1 MGLMNIMLFHSTYG
15 LRPAVHAAAGRLRAA
30 GHEVQVPDLFEGRT
44 FETVEEGLAFKE
56 EVGKDELLRR
66 AVLAAAP
73 YSDRGLVYAGFSFG
87 ASTAQTLALG
97 DEKARGLLMFH
108 GTSDIAEN
116 ASVDELPVQLHVADP
131 DPFETHDWLN
141 SWYLQMQRA
150 APMSRSTAT
159 RVRAISSRTRN
170 CPTSTRLRPSWPGRS
185 RSASSP
191 RYDAGRGPAPH
202 GAPSD
207 GPVGSAPVG
216 GPAVAHPLHLARG
229 ELGHARIVGVVHE
242 VVDRVDPGLVG
253 AGVAPGRALVGGVF
267 SAGVSET

>member
-141 SWYLQMQRA
+141 SWYLQMR
-150 APMSRSTAT
+150 
-159 RVRAISSRTRN
+159 RT
-170 CPTSTRLRPSWPGRS
+170 G
-185 RSASSP
+185 ADVEVY
-191 RYDAGRGPAPH
+191 RYP
-202 GAPSD
+202 
-207 GPVGSAPVG
+207 
-216 GPAVAHPLHLARG
+216 
-229 ELGHARIVGVVHE
+229 
-242 VVDRVDPGLVG
+242 G
-253 AGVAPGRALVGGVF
+253 AGHLFTDSELPDFDQA
-267 SAGVSET
+267 SAELAWKVSLGFLATL